1 VRRKLPAPSP
11 AMAVAI
17 TALIVAL
24 GGTVYAASG
33 INGRTIKKNSIPGNR
48 LKKNS
53 VTGAQVNEASLAQ
66 VPSAASAANAGRAT
80 SAGKADSAA
89 NAASAD
95 TATNAK
101 QLGGHAAAQFGSGLM
116 TGQIT
121 GLSTGSQVGAPTGLS
136 VATGSETVVAGLW
149 PEEALTFSDLTVS
162 LRGGENMPGGT
173 SRTVSVVDGFQTVL
187 SCTIHEAENGCTD
200 PGPFAAKAEPSIN
213 AFAAVATN
221 ETGGAVGTQFL
232 LFTYRVSP

>member
-1 VRRKLPAPSP
+1 
-11 AMAVAI
+11 MAVAV

-48 LKKNS
+48 LRKNS
-53 VTGAQVNEASLAQ
+53 ATGAQVNEASLAQ

-89 NAASAD
+89 NATSAD

-101 QLGGHAAAQFGSGLM
+101 QLGGHPAAQFGSGLM

-121 GLSTGSQVGAPTGLS
+121 GLSTGSAAGAPTGLS
-136 VATGSETVVAGLW
+136 AATPTQASVAGLW
-149 PEEALTFSDLTVS
+149 PEEALTFSDLTIE
-162 LRGGENMPGGT
+162 LRGGENMPVGT
-173 SRTVSVVDGFQTVL
+173 SRVISVIDGFQTVL
-187 SCTIHEAENGCTD
+187 SCTIHEAENSCTD
-200 PGPFAAKAEPSIN
+200 PGPFAAKAEPSFY
-213 AFAAVATN
+213 AMAAITTN
-221 ETGGAVGTQFL
+221 ETGGSVGTQNL
-232 LFTYRVSP
+232 LFAYRVSP